1 MRQKLI
7 FSTSLTSQKGE
18 SQSQIRDEIFKDIK
32 EILNILIQLKINGD
46 LCRQTAILRR
56 ALHTQQTCNHQL
68 NSRIYLSNMNTK
80 HTQERREGDNLELAH
95 CLHITSTQLVE
106 RKSKDRALAS
116 THRHIYKLTKAS
128 KGIYIHRLSH
138 THKPIH
144 GRWSYH
150 STSTHKGHSLL
161 IRYKT

>member
-1 MRQKLI
+1 
-7 FSTSLTSQKGE
+7 
-18 SQSQIRDEIFKDIK
+18 
-32 EILNILIQLKINGD
+32 
-46 LCRQTAILRR
+46 
-56 ALHTQQTCNHQL
+56 
-68 NSRIYLSNMNTK
+68 MNTK

-106 RKSKDRALAS
+106 RKSKNRALAS

-128 KGIYIHRLSH
+128 KGAYIHRLSH

-150 STSTHKGHSLL
+150 STSTHKGHYITHKVQHINICTSKLANNQKIISIYIWCRVREDPSGIWQGIFHTKILL
-161 IRYKT
+161 SKMLEALFDCNALSYFTCAI